1 MYYVITAIRPEKDA
15 RVSAKRRSCFHRKTL
30 VFPPKDARVSTERRS
45 CFSAKTRV
53 FSGLHERE
61 WFAPLFFRGGYH
73 GAGHPYLFLRL
84 VPAMPK
90 ARGLLLEYGFSAVI
104 FVAVVIGI
112 DRSLYNIG
120 CDIAVFI

>member
-1 MYYVITAIRPEKDA
+1 
-15 RVSAKRRSCFHRKTL
+15 
-30 VFPPKDARVSTERRS
+30 
-45 CFSAKTRV
+45 
-53 FSGLHERE
+53 
-61 WFAPLFFRGGYH
+61 
-73 GAGHPYLFLRL
+73 
-84 VPAMPK
+84 MPK